1 MHRRSRFA
9 LVVTVVVVIVLVC
22 AAVVVARPLE
32 NILDTDATPTWDVSM
47 NGTGASNDI
56 AYAVVATAGGAY
68 VAGTAGNAA
77 GNLDATL
84 AWVAGGEKKWMQPWD
99 GKAHKNDGILRLAKG
114 PGGTLYGA
122 GWTQN
127 AAGKSDILLI
137 KWSSTGSRIWTA
149 RYDGPVHGDDASMA
163 LGVDKYGNATVAGYS
178 QGSSG
183 SADWAIVRF
192 DAKGAQKS
200 VWRYDGSAH
209 AADTPADLVMEKDG
223 TVYVTGWVI
232 QAGPKYAAL
241 TAKFNAS
248 GAKVWSRV
256 SLGTSSLG
264 AAASSIARRPAGG
277 VYIAGW
283 TMNAGTGADG
293 MVMRYSSGG
302 SGVTLP
308 PIEGPAS
315 QVFTDVAVTTK
326 GLIVAVGTDASSG
339 NTDALMKTWTNE
351 TTIGPVGGAAGG
363 VFDDGFTAL
372 ATDAF
377 NGYYFSGYDRSAAD
391 QARVFTY
398 RLSATTGGGA
408 FASSWGPSLGV
419 DTTHAIAVNGTTVY
433 IVGQTM
439 TAGEGW
445 NQLVLAYVY

>member
-1 MHRRSRFA
+1 
-9 LVVTVVVVIVLVC
+9 
-22 AAVVVARPLE
+22 
-32 NILDTDATPTWDVSM
+32 
-47 NGTGASNDI
+47 
-56 AYAVVATAGGAY
+56 
-68 VAGTAGNAA
+68 
-77 GNLDATL
+77 
-84 AWVAGGEKKWMQPWD
+84 
-99 GKAHKNDGILRLAKG
+99 
-114 PGGTLYGA
+114 
-122 GWTQN
+122 
-127 AAGKSDILLI
+127 
-137 KWSSTGSRIWTA
+137 
-149 RYDGPVHGDDASMA
+149 
-163 LGVDKYGNATVAGYS
+163 
-178 QGSSG
+178 
-183 SADWAIVRF
+183 
-192 DAKGAQKS
+192 
-200 VWRYDGSAH
+200 
-209 AADTPADLVMEKDG
+209 
-223 TVYVTGWVI
+223 
-232 QAGPKYAAL
+232 
-241 TAKFNAS
+241 
-248 GAKVWSRV
+248 
-256 SLGTSSLG
+256 
-264 AAASSIARRPAGG
+264 
-277 VYIAGW
+277 
-283 TMNAGTGADG
+283 
-293 MVMRYSSGG
+293 
-302 SGVTLP
+302 VTLP